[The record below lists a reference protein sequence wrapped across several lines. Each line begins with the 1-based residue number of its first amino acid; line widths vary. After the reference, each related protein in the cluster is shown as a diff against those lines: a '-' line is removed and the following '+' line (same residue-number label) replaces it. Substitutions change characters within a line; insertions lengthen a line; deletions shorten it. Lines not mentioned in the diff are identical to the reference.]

1 MDGSKSSTTADK
13 HLVPSGGWTPR
24 HPQLIPSPL
33 FSQRSK
39 HLTPTEKTAISP
51 IINQK
56 SGVSSPS
63 ASPWLAP
70 PTPKPGLSVQDR
82 RSTFK
87 RSETVLRLLSGGG
100 RPPRSNIAK
109 MDFLSAKSANA
120 QSTKTKAVEDA
131 RQMQVSVT
139 EECKKSSRDPP
150 NYSLLELIGK
160 GSFGRVYKA
169 KDLTSNAVVA
179 VKIIDIDEGD
189 TLNPRLADTYSE
201 FMKEVNALKLLSET
215 KARNINHVIEAL
227 PVGKAMWMITEYC
240 GGGSI
245 STLMRPTPKG
255 LRERYIIPI
264 LREVAEAVYWVHQAG
279 IIHRDLKCANV
290 LITEEGGVQLC
301 DFGVAGMMET
311 SLDKRSTFIGTINWM
326 APELFDSN
334 PHYGKEVDIW
344 AFGSMAYEMAT
355 GLPPNALSGIKDS
368 AKMGDYLKEHIPR
381 LEGNQYSDGLK
392 NIVAYCLEERVS
404 DRPDIQSL
412 QMHPYICN
420 TNNAYPAYSLVEL
433 VRAFKHWE
441 DSGGSRKSLFMLGG
455 AQGPS
460 DSFPSSENQDNWNF
474 STTAA
479 FDQAIGDSTNLQDVI
494 NVYGSSVDLDTEFAQ
509 RTSRPSRQ
517 QQARERGRRRP
528 PPELLNPI
536 KAPLEKLFDPNTI
549 SNYEDNSRIHYGR
562 DFAMPV
568 SDLPL
573 RERDNTAQIS
583 IRDTMIDLGGHDIET
598 GLSSFPDLTIR
609 PDREI
614 RASDTDDTDDIEY
627 SYDDGTMHGFGRPPL
642 SDSVENPNRRT
653 RDWKFPS
660 AQAASSDVEI
670 SRFPNTTAPVRP
682 PVTLGSGGRPKLV
695 HHPTEPLGVGFNNF
709 MASAPTS
716 PRQSIRESLIDL
728 DFGLPDAAPEYVPE
742 YVPDY
747 VPEPSRPS
755 TADSA
760 TSNEI
765 ISGNP
770 FDLER
775 HASTSFRNAPRE
787 PSLYI
792 PGDTGF
798 VSAFVTGFGVHFRD
812 RSNLQNV
819 ADISDFSS
827 SDAEQYG
834 PPNGQGYGQ
843 QPQHMFDY
851 SDADYSQSPM
861 IEKSFNPQPAPSWNT
876 PQGVVYGMDRFPS
889 LPIPPSMGALAGTS
903 TSEEMAGE
911 LQRLLGGL
919 TTQLEAYRDVAESI
933 PVAQNAPNQ
942 REKNT
947 QME

>member
-1 MDGSKSSTTADK
+1 
-13 HLVPSGGWTPR
+13 
-24 HPQLIPSPL
+24 
-33 FSQRSK
+33 
-39 HLTPTEKTAISP
+39 
-51 IINQK
+51 
-56 SGVSSPS
+56 
-63 ASPWLAP
+63 
-70 PTPKPGLSVQDR
+70 
-82 RSTFK
+82 
-87 RSETVLRLLSGGG
+87 
-100 RPPRSNIAK
+100 
-109 MDFLSAKSANA
+109 MDFLSAKSADI

-131 RQMQVSVT
+131 RQMQVSVI

-150 NYSLLELIGK
+150 NYLLLELIGK

-169 KDLTSNAVVA
+169 KDLTSTAVVA

-326 APELFDSN
+326 APELFNAN

-355 GLPPNALSGIKDS
+355 GLPPNARSGITDG
-368 AKMGDYLKEHIPR
+368 AEMGDYLKEHIPR
-381 LEGNQYSDGLK
+381 LEGNQYSEGLK

-404 DRPDIQSL
+404 DRPDIQSV
-412 QMHPYICN
+412 QMHPYIYN
-420 TNNAYPAYSLVEL
+420 TNNAYPAYSLAEL

-441 DSGGSRKSLFMLGG
+441 ESGGSRKSLFMLGG

-460 DSFPSSENQDNWNF
+460 DSFPSSEDQDNWNF

-479 FDQAIGDSTNLQDVI
+479 FDQAVGDSTNLQDVI
-494 NVYGSSVDLDTEFAQ
+494 NVYGSSVDLSTEFAEK
-509 RTSRPSRQ
+509 TSKPSRQ

-562 DFAMPV
+562 DFVMPV

-573 RERDNTAQIS
+573 RERDDTAQIS

-614 RASDTDDTDDIEY
+614 RAIDTDDTDDIEY
-627 SYDDGTMHGFGRPPL
+627 SYDDNTMHGFGRQPS
-642 SDSVENPNRRT
+642 SDSAENPNRRT

-660 AQAASSDVEI
+660 APAASSDVET
-670 SRFPNTTAPVRP
+670 SRFPNTAAPARP

-695 HHPTEPLGVGFNNF
+695 HHPTEPLGAGFNNF

-728 DFGLPDAAPEYVPE
+728 DFGLPDSAPE

-747 VPEPSRPS
+747 APEPSRPS
-755 TADSA
+755 TADST
-760 TSNEI
+760 TSNEFV
-765 ISGNP
+765 SGNP

-787 PSLYI
+787 PSLYL
-792 PGDTGF
+792 PGDSGF
-798 VSAFVTGFGVHFRD
+798 AGHFRA
-812 RSNLQNV
+812 RSNLQDV
-819 ADISDFSS
+819 ADISDFSG

-834 PPNGQGYGQ
+834 PPNGQHYGQ
-843 QPQHMFDY
+843 RSQQMFDY
-851 SDADYSQSPM
+851 SDADYSQPPM
-861 IEKSFNPQPAPSWNT
+861 IEKPFNTQSAPSWTT
-876 PQGVVYGMDRFPS
+876 PQGVVYGMDRFPP

-919 TTQLEAYRDVAESI
+919 TTQLEAYRDVAESL
-933 PVAQNAPNQ
+933 PAGQNAPSH
-942 REKNT
+942 REKT
-947 QME
+947 TRME

>member
-1 MDGSKSSTTADK
+1 MGGRKTPK
-13 HLVPSGGWTPR
+13 QQLPSGGWTPP
-24 HPQLIPSPL
+24 HPELIPAPL
-33 FSQRSK
+33 FSRGTRQ
-39 HLTPTEKTAISP
+39 LTPTGTTALSP
-51 IINQK
+51 IIDQT
-56 SGVSSPS
+56 GAVSSPPTTS
-63 ASPWLAP
+63 RWLASSTP
-70 PTPKPGLSVQDR
+70 PVGPSNLDR
-82 RSTFK
+82 ISTLG
-87 RSETVLRLLSGGG
+87 RSETVIRLLRGD
-100 RPPRSNIAK
+100 RAPRSNIAK
-109 MDFLSAKSANA
+109 MDFLSAKSADI
-120 QSTKTKAVEDA
+120 QSIKTKAVEDA
-131 RQMQVSVT
+131 RQMQVSVI

-150 NYSLLELIGK
+150 NYLLLELIGK

-169 KDLTSNAVVA
+169 KDLTSTAVVA

-326 APELFDSN
+326 APELFNAN

-355 GLPPNALSGIKDS
+355 GLPPNARSGITDG
-368 AKMGDYLKEHIPR
+368 AEMGDYLKEHIPR
-381 LEGNQYSDGLK
+381 LEGNQYSEGLK

-404 DRPDIQSL
+404 DRPDIQSV
-412 QMHPYICN
+412 QMHPYIYN
-420 TNNAYPAYSLVEL
+420 TNNAYPAYSLAEL

-441 DSGGSRKSLFMLGG
+441 ESGGSRKSLFMLGG

-460 DSFPSSENQDNWNF
+460 DSFPSSEDQDNWNF

-479 FDQAIGDSTNLQDVI
+479 FDQAVGDSTNLQDVI
-494 NVYGSSVDLDTEFAQ
+494 NVYGSSVDLSTEFAEK
-509 RTSRPSRQ
+509 TSKPSRQ

-562 DFAMPV
+562 DFVMPV

-573 RERDNTAQIS
+573 RERDDTAQIS

-614 RASDTDDTDDIEY
+614 RAIDTDDTDDIEY
-627 SYDDGTMHGFGRPPL
+627 SYDDNTMHGFGRQPS
-642 SDSVENPNRRT
+642 SDSAENPNRRT

-660 AQAASSDVEI
+660 APAASSDVET
-670 SRFPNTTAPVRP
+670 SRFPNTAAPARP

-695 HHPTEPLGVGFNNF
+695 HHPTEPLGAGFNNF

-728 DFGLPDAAPEYVPE
+728 DFGLPDSAPE

-747 VPEPSRPS
+747 APEPSRPS
-755 TADSA
+755 TADST
-760 TSNEI
+760 TSNEFV
-765 ISGNP
+765 SGNP

-787 PSLYI
+787 PSLYL
-792 PGDTGF
+792 PGDSGF
-798 VSAFVTGFGVHFRD
+798 AGHFRA
-812 RSNLQNV
+812 RSNLQDV
-819 ADISDFSS
+819 ADISDFSG

-834 PPNGQGYGQ
+834 PPNGQHYGQ
-843 QPQHMFDY
+843 RSQQMFDY
-851 SDADYSQSPM
+851 SDADYSQPPM
-861 IEKSFNPQPAPSWNT
+861 IEKPFNTQSAPSWNT
-876 PQGVVYGMDRFPS
+876 PQGVVYGMDRFPP

-919 TTQLEAYRDVAESI
+919 TTQLEAYRDVAESL
-933 PVAQNAPNQ
+933 PAGQNAPSH
-942 REKNT
+942 REKT
-947 QME
+947 TRME

>member
-1 MDGSKSSTTADK
+1 MGGRKTPK
-13 HLVPSGGWTPR
+13 QQLPSGGWTPP
-24 HPQLIPSPL
+24 HPELIPAPL
-33 FSQRSK
+33 FSRGTRQ
-39 HLTPTEKTAISP
+39 LTPTGTTALSP
-51 IINQK
+51 IIDQT
-56 SGVSSPS
+56 GAVSSPPTT
-63 ASPWLAP
+63 SPWLASSTP
-70 PTPKPGLSVQDR
+70 PVGPSNLDR
-82 RSTFK
+82 ISTLG
-87 RSETVLRLLSGGG
+87 RSETVIRLLRGD
-100 RPPRSNIAK
+100 RAPRSNIAK
-109 MDFLSAKSANA
+109 MDFLSAKSADI

-131 RQMQVSVT
+131 RQMQVSVI

-150 NYSLLELIGK
+150 NYLLLELIGK

-169 KDLTSNAVVA
+169 KDLTSTAVVA

-326 APELFDSN
+326 APELFNAN

-355 GLPPNALSGIKDS
+355 GLPPNARSGITDG
-368 AKMGDYLKEHIPR
+368 AEMGDYLKEHIPR
-381 LEGNQYSDGLK
+381 LEGNQYSEGLK

-404 DRPDIQSL
+404 DRPDIQSV
-412 QMHPYICN
+412 QMHPYIYN
-420 TNNAYPAYSLVEL
+420 TNNAYPAYSLAEL

-441 DSGGSRKSLFMLGG
+441 ESGGSRKSLFMLGG

-460 DSFPSSENQDNWNF
+460 DSFPSSEDQDNWNF

-479 FDQAIGDSTNLQDVI
+479 FDQAVGDSTNLQDVI
-494 NVYGSSVDLDTEFAQ
+494 NVYGSSVDLSTEFAEK
-509 RTSRPSRQ
+509 TSKPSRQ

-562 DFAMPV
+562 DFVMPV

-573 RERDNTAQIS
+573 RERDDTAQIS

-614 RASDTDDTDDIEY
+614 RAIDTDDTDDIEY
-627 SYDDGTMHGFGRPPL
+627 SYDDNTMHGFGRQPS
-642 SDSVENPNRRT
+642 SDSAENPNRRT

-660 AQAASSDVEI
+660 APAASSDVET
-670 SRFPNTTAPVRP
+670 SRFPNTAAPARP

-695 HHPTEPLGVGFNNF
+695 HHPTEPLGAGFNNF

-728 DFGLPDAAPEYVPE
+728 DFGLPDSAPE

-747 VPEPSRPS
+747 APEPSRPS
-755 TADSA
+755 TADST
-760 TSNEI
+760 TSNEFV
-765 ISGNP
+765 SGNP

-787 PSLYI
+787 PSLYL
-792 PGDTGF
+792 PGDSGF
-798 VSAFVTGFGVHFRD
+798 AGHFRA
-812 RSNLQNV
+812 RSNLQDV
-819 ADISDFSS
+819 ADISDFSG

-834 PPNGQGYGQ
+834 PPNGQHYGQ
-843 QPQHMFDY
+843 RSQQMFDY
-851 SDADYSQSPM
+851 SDADYSQPPM
-861 IEKSFNPQPAPSWNT
+861 IEKPFNTQSAPSWTT
-876 PQGVVYGMDRFPS
+876 PQGVVYGMDRFPP

-919 TTQLEAYRDVAESI
+919 TTQLEAYRDVAESL
-933 PVAQNAPNQ
+933 PAGQNAPSH
-942 REKNT
+942 REKT
-947 QME
+947 TRME

>member
-1 MDGSKSSTTADK
+1 MASPVIDQTDTTSFNQALSRLLALPNPSLGYSSLEHSST
-13 HLVPSGGWTPR
+13 LG
-24 HPQLIPSPL
+24 
-33 FSQRSK
+33 
-39 HLTPTEKTAISP
+39 
-51 IINQK
+51 
-56 SGVSSPS
+56 
-63 ASPWLAP
+63 
-70 PTPKPGLSVQDR
+70 R
-82 RSTFK
+82 RD
-87 RSETVLRLLSGGG
+87 TVIRVLSGG
-100 RPPRSNIAK
+100 RPTRPTIVK
-109 MDFLSAKSANA
+109 MEYLSAKSANVH
-120 QSTKTKAVEDA
+120 STKTKAVEDA
-131 RQMQVSVT
+131 RQMQASVV

-150 NYSLLELIGK
+150 NYLLLELIGK

-169 KDLTSNAVVA
+169 KDLISTAVVA

-201 FMKEVNALKLLSET
+201 FMKEVNALKILSET

-264 LREVAEAVYWVHQAG
+264 LREVAEAVYWVHEAG

-326 APELFDSN
+326 APELFNAN

-355 GLPPNALSGIKDS
+355 GLPPNARSGITDG
-368 AKMGDYLKEHIPR
+368 AEMGDYLKEHLPR
-381 LEGNQYSDGLK
+381 LEGNQYSEGLK

-404 DRPDIQSL
+404 DRPDIKSV
-412 QMHPYICN
+412 QMHPYIHN
-420 TNNAYPAYSLVEL
+420 TNNTYPAYSLAEL

-441 DSGGSRKSLFMLGG
+441 ESGGSRKSLFMMGG

-460 DSFPSSENQDNWNF
+460 DSFPSGEDQDNWNF

-479 FDQAIGDSTNLQDVI
+479 FDQSVGESTNLQDVI
-494 NVYGSSVDLDTEFAQ
+494 NVYGSSVDLSTEFAEK
-509 RTSRPSRQ
+509 TSKPSRQ

-528 PPELLNPI
+528 PPEALNPI
-536 KAPLEKLFDPNTI
+536 KAPLEKLFDPHTI
-549 SNYEDNSRIHYGR
+549 SNYEDNSRIHYAR
-562 DFAMPV
+562 DFPMPMPV

-573 RERDNTAQIS
+573 RERDDTAQIS

-614 RASDTDDTDDIEY
+614 RTNDAEDTDDNEY
-627 SYDDGTMHGFGRPPL
+627 SYDDGTITGFGGPPL
-642 SDSVENPNRRT
+642 SDPADNPNRRT

-660 AQAASSDVEI
+660 APAPSSDVETY
-670 SRFPNTTAPVRP
+670 RFPNTVAPARP
-682 PVTLGSGGRPKLV
+682 SVTLGSGGRPKLV

-709 MASAPTS
+709 MSAPTS
-716 PRQSIRESLIDL
+716 PRMSIRESLIDL

-742 YVPDY
+742 
-747 VPEPSRPS
+747 PSRPS

-760 TSNEI
+760 ASNEFV
-765 ISGNP
+765 SGNP

-775 HASTSFRNAPRE
+775 HASTDFRNAPRE
-787 PSLYI
+787 PSLYL
-792 PGDTGF
+792 PGDSGF
-798 VSAFVTGFGVHFRD
+798 AGHFRA
-812 RSNLQNV
+812 RSNLQDV
-819 ADISDFSS
+819 ADISDFSG

-834 PPNGQGYGQ
+834 PPAGQEYGQ
-843 QPQHMFDY
+843 RSQQVFDY
-851 SDADYSQSPM
+851 SDADYSQSPT
-861 IEKSFNPQPAPSWNT
+861 IEKSFNSQPIPTWNA
-876 PQGVVYGMDRFPS
+876 PQGVVYGMDRFPP
-889 LPIPPSMGALAGTS
+889 LPIPPSMAALAGTA
-903 TSEEMAGE
+903 TSDEMSSE

-919 TTQLEAYRDVAESI
+919 TTQLEAYRDVAESL
-933 PVAQNAPNQ
+933 PPTAPNQ
-942 REKNT
+942 REKLT
-947 QME
+947 RME

>member
-1 MDGSKSSTTADK
+1 MLG
-13 HLVPSGGWTPR
+13 
-24 HPQLIPSPL
+24 
-33 FSQRSK
+33 
-39 HLTPTEKTAISP
+39 
-51 IINQK
+51 
-56 SGVSSPS
+56 
-63 ASPWLAP
+63 
-70 PTPKPGLSVQDR
+70 
-82 RSTFK
+82 
-87 RSETVLRLLSGGG
+87 
-100 RPPRSNIAK
+100 
-109 MDFLSAKSANA
+109 
-120 QSTKTKAVEDA
+120 
-131 RQMQVSVT
+131 
-139 EECKKSSRDPP
+139 
-150 NYSLLELIGK
+150 
-160 GSFGRVYKA
+160 
-169 KDLTSNAVVA
+169 
-179 VKIIDIDEGD
+179 
-189 TLNPRLADTYSE
+189 
-201 FMKEVNALKLLSET
+201 
-215 KARNINHVIEAL
+215 
-227 PVGKAMWMITEYC
+227 
-240 GGGSI
+240 
-245 STLMRPTPKG
+245 
-255 LRERYIIPI
+255 
-264 LREVAEAVYWVHQAG
+264 
-279 IIHRDLKCANV
+279 ANV

-326 APELFDSN
+326 APELFNAN

-355 GLPPNALSGIKDS
+355 GLPPNARSGITDG
-368 AKMGDYLKEHIPR
+368 AEMGDYLKEHIPR
-381 LEGNQYSDGLK
+381 LEGNQFSEGLK

-404 DRPDIQSL
+404 DRPDIQSV
-412 QMHPYICN
+412 QMHPYIYN
-420 TNNAYPAYSLVEL
+420 TNNAYPAYSLAEL
-433 VRAFKHWE
+433 VRAYKHWE

-460 DSFPSSENQDNWNF
+460 DAFPSSEDQDNWNF

-479 FDQAIGDSTNLQDVI
+479 FDQAVGDSTDLQDVI
-494 NVYGSSVDLDTEFAQ
+494 NVYGSSVDLSTEFAEK
-509 RTSRPSRQ
+509 TSKPSRQ

-562 DFAMPV
+562 DFVMPV

-573 RERDNTAQIS
+573 RERDDTAQIS

-627 SYDDGTMHGFGRPPL
+627 SYDDNTMHGFGRPLL
-642 SDSVENPNRRT
+642 SDSADNPNRRT

-660 AQAASSDVEI
+660 APAASSDVET
-670 SRFPNTTAPVRP
+670 SRFPNTAAPVRP

-728 DFGLPDAAPEYVPE
+728 DFGLPDSAPE

-747 VPEPSRPS
+747 APDYAPEPSRPS
-755 TADSA
+755 TADST
-760 TSNEI
+760 TSNEFV
-765 ISGNP
+765 SGNP

-787 PSLYI
+787 PSLYL
-792 PGDTGF
+792 PGDSGF
-798 VSAFVTGFGVHFRD
+798 AGHFRA
-812 RSNLQNV
+812 RSNLQDV
-819 ADISDFSS
+819 ADISDFSG

-834 PPNGQGYGQ
+834 PRNGHEYGQ
-843 QPQHMFDY
+843 RSQQMFDY
-851 SDADYSQSPM
+851 SDADYSQSSM
-861 IEKSFNPQPAPSWNT
+861 MEKPFNPPQSAPSWNT

-903 TSEEMAGE
+903 SSEEMAGE

-919 TTQLEAYRDVAESI
+919 TTQLEAYRDVAESL
-933 PVAQNAPNQ
+933 PAAQNAPSQ
-942 REKNT
+942 REKT
-947 QME
+947 TRME

>member
-1 MDGSKSSTTADK
+1 MPA
-13 HLVPSGGWTPR
+13 
-24 HPQLIPSPL
+24 PL
-33 FSQRSK
+33 FSRGTRQ
-39 HLTPTEKTAISP
+39 LTPTGTTASSP
-51 IINQK
+51 IIDQT
-56 SGVSSPS
+56 GAASSPPTTS
-63 ASPWLAP
+63 RWLAP
-70 PTPKPGLSVQDR
+70 PTPSFGLSDLDR
-82 RSTFK
+82 SSIFN
-87 RSETVLRLLSGGG
+87 RSETVTRLLSGG
-100 RPPRSNIAK
+100 RPPRSGIAK
-109 MDFLSAKSANA
+109 MDFLSAKSADV
-120 QSTKTKAVEDA
+120 QSTRTKAVEDA

-150 NYSLLELIGK
+150 NYILLELIGK

-169 KDLTSNAVVA
+169 KDLISTAVVA

-326 APELFDSN
+326 APELFNSN

-355 GLPPNALSGIKDS
+355 GLPPNARSGITDG
-368 AKMGDYLKEHIPR
+368 AEMGDYLKEHIPR
-381 LEGNQYSDGLK
+381 LEGNQYSEGLK

-404 DRPDIQSL
+404 DRPDIQSV

-420 TNNAYPAYSLVEL
+420 TNNAYPAYSLAEL

-441 DSGGSRKSLFMLGG
+441 ESGGSRKSLFMLGG

-474 STTAA
+474 STTTA
-479 FDQAIGDSTNLQDVI
+479 FDQSVGDSTNLQDVI
-494 NVYGSSVDLDTEFAQ
+494 NVYGSSVDLTTEFAEK
-509 RTSRPSRQ
+509 TSKPSRQ
-517 QQARERGRRRP
+517 QQGRERGRRRP

-536 KAPLEKLFDPNTI
+536 KAPLEKLFDPHTI

-562 DFAMPV
+562 DFVMPV

-573 RERDNTAQIS
+573 RERDDTAQIS

-614 RASDTDDTDDIEY
+614 RVSDTDDTNDIEY
-627 SYDDGTMHGFGRPPL
+627 GYDDGTMHGFSRPPL
-642 SDSVENPNRRT
+642 SDSAENPNRRT

-660 AQAASSDVEI
+660 APAASSDVET
-670 SRFPNTTAPVRP
+670 SRFPNTAAPTRP

-695 HHPTEPLGVGFNNF
+695 HHPTEPLGVGFGNF

-742 YVPDY
+742 YVPEY
-747 VPEPSRPS
+747 IPEPSRPS

-760 TSNEI
+760 TSNEF

-787 PSLYI
+787 PSLYL
-792 PGDTGF
+792 PGDSGF
-798 VSAFVTGFGVHFRD
+798 AGHFRA
-812 RSNLQNV
+812 RSNLQDV
-819 ADISDFSS
+819 ADISDFSG

-834 PPNGQGYGQ
+834 PSNGQEYGQ
-843 QPQHMFDY
+843 RSQQMFDY
-851 SDADYSQSPM
+851 SDADYSQPPM
-861 IEKSFNPQPAPSWNT
+861 NEKSFNPQAAPSWNT
-876 PQGVVYGMDRFPS
+876 PQGVVYGMDRFPP

-903 TSEEMAGE
+903 TSDEMAGE

-919 TTQLEAYRDVAESI
+919 TTQLEAYRDVAESL
-933 PVAQNAPNQ
+933 PAAQNAPNQ
-942 REKNT
+942 RERTNR
-947 QME
+947 ME